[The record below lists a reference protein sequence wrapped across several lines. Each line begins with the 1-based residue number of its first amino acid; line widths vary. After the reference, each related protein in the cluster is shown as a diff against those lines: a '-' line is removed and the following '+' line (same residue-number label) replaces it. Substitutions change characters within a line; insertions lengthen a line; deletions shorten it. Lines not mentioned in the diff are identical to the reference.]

1 MTRTSSPTPDV
12 ADASSSAQGADGHRP
27 VRERMSDRVHDE
39 LFTAIRDLR
48 LPPGA
53 PLSETDLA
61 SQLGVSRTPVRDAIA
76 RLVEQRLVRVVPQ
89 VGTRV
94 CLIEPHDVEEAVFIR
109 SSLEGS
115 AFSRACE
122 TNADVSGLR
131 GILMQQEDAVS
142 ARDAEAFFVA
152 DEAFH
157 QELFRLSGF
166 PDAWNVVRSS
176 KVQIDRIRR
185 LVLPLAV
192 QRRDLI
198 EEHTAITDHLEAGS
212 VVSGVAL
219 VTRHAGHVLEQ
230 EPWLRSQYPEYF
242 AA

>member
-1 MTRTSSPTPDV
+1 M
-12 ADASSSAQGADGHRP
+12 SSSHVVPRAATPLPAGTRRP

-53 PLSETDLA
+53 PLSETELA
-61 SQLGVSRTPVRDAIA
+61 ADLGVSRTPVRDAIA
-76 RLVEQRLVRVVPQ
+76 RLVEQRLVRVIPQ

-109 SSLEGS
+109 SALEGA
-115 AFSRACE
+115 AFGRACE
-122 TNADVSGLR
+122 NSADVSGLR

-142 ARDAEAFFVA
+142 ARDAEAFFLA

-198 EEHTAITDHLEAGS
+198 DEHRAIADLLERKS

-219 VTRHAGHVLEQ
+219 VTRHAGHVLKQ

-242 AA
+242 AD